1 MREIS
6 LQGEDVLSRGPL
18 NHPAEVDA
26 FLGKLL
32 GFLGGSGGLRIE
44 VRMLRGRQD
53 GADVL
58 AIRPRNA
65 GNPTPMAVLKSL
77 DVVLLVR
84 NHDSQTQLM
93 LKALSI

>member
-1 MREIS
+1 M
-6 LQGEDVLSRGPL
+6 QDADVLSRGRS

-26 FLGKLL
+26 FFGKLL
-32 GFLGGSGGLRIE
+32 SFLCGSGGLRIE

-65 GNPTPMAVLKSL
+65 GNPAPMAVLKSL

-84 NHDSQTQLM
+84 NHDS
-93 LKALSI
+93 